1 MRFVRIAAIVLVFAG
16 AAAAVDA
23 AEFPFDTVRG
33 IPSLAPVV
41 EPIRAGV
48 VSITTAVTAA
58 TAGQFGFGG
67 GQPGP
72 NVVTGAGS
80 GVIID
85 AAKGYIVTN
94 SHVVSGADVIAV
106 TLQDGRTIPAR
117 LIGSDRTT
125 DIALLQI
132 EGAGALTALPL
143 GDVAGTKVGDLVLAI
158 GNPFD
163 LGQTVTMGI
172 VSAMGRGGLGI
183 DAYEDFIQTDAP
195 INPGNSGGALV
206 DVKGRLIGINSAI
219 IGGSGGNVGIGFAVP
234 ITVVTA
240 VMRQLVEFG
249 SVLRGQIGIVVADQ
263 DPEVTAAGGGALV
276 RGVDDPSNAR
286 TAGIA
291 AGDVV
296 VAFNGDPIRDGRDF
310 RNHVALTRPGT
321 TMALTIRRNGQRFDA
336 VFPLAPVQLATLD
349 GAALASAFTGATL
362 TDIDPNDPE
371 SASEGIRITVQRN
384 SLAARNGLRSG
395 DILIGINERRVR
407 SLAELKIAAPTG
419 SFIVTIVRNGQVMSA
434 IVG

>member
-1 MRFVRIAAIVLVFAG
+1 MRVVRIAAFVLVFAG
-16 AAAAVDA
+16 ATAAVGA

-48 VSITTAVTAA
+48 VSITTAVTPA

-94 SHVVSGADVIAV
+94 SHVVAGADVIAV

-132 EGAGALTALPL
+132 EGAGALTALPP
-143 GDVAGTKVGDLVLAI
+143 GDIAGTKVGDLVLAI

-195 INPGNSGGALV
+195 INPGNSGGALI
-206 DVKGRLIGINSAI
+206 DVRGRLIGINSAI

-276 RGVDDPSNAR
+276 RG
-286 TAGIA
+286 G
-291 AGDVV
+291 G
-296 VAFNGDPIRDGRDF
+296 
-310 RNHVALTRPGT
+310 
-321 TMALTIRRNGQRFDA
+321 
-336 VFPLAPVQLATLD
+336 
-349 GAALASAFTGATL
+349 
-362 TDIDPNDPE
+362 
-371 SASEGIRITVQRN
+371 
-384 SLAARNGLRSG
+384 
-395 DILIGINERRVR
+395 
-407 SLAELKIAAPTG
+407 
-419 SFIVTIVRNGQVMSA
+419 
-434 IVG
+434 

>member
-1 MRFVRIAAIVLVFAG
+1 MRVVRIAAFVLVFAG
-16 AAAAVDA
+16 ATAAVGA

-48 VSITTAVTAA
+48 VSITTAVTPA

-94 SHVVSGADVIAV
+94 SHVVAGADVIAV

-132 EGAGALTALPL
+132 EGAGALTALPP
-143 GDVAGTKVGDLVLAI
+143 GDIAGTKVGDLVLAI

-195 INPGNSGGALV
+195 INPGNSGGALI
-206 DVKGRLIGINSAI
+206 DVRGRLIGINSAI

-296 VAFNGDPIRDGRDF
+296 VSFNGDPIRDGRDF

-321 TMALTIRRNGQRFDA
+321 TMALTIRRDGQRFDA

-419 SFIVTIVRNGQVMSA
+419 NFIVTIVRNGQVMSA